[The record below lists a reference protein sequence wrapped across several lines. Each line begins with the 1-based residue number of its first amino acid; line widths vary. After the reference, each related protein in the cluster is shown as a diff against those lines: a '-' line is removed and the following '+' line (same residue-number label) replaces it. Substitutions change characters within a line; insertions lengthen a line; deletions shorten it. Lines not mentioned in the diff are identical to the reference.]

1 LGINQINLT
10 TPVVLA
16 FASAFLFAVGVQLQ
30 NLGLKYGRS
39 QTGALISMLGSTVLF
54 WLFSPWFLQ
63 LWYWGTSAV
72 VIFALVGLFR
82 PFLTSN
88 LAIAGIRHLGPTLT
102 SILASTA
109 PVFAA
114 FFAIVILG
122 ETLTIPIALGTLTIV
137 LAIGLLARKSEA
149 KSTWPVWA
157 LALPIGAA
165 VLRALGHAL
174 TKLGLDIIPDP
185 LFAGLVSYSV
195 SLVIAL
201 GSALGQR
208 KRTPARLRWTPG
220 LLWFFCGGIVNGISI
235 WSLNTALNMG
245 EMVKI
250 IPIVALSPVFTL
262 LLGLFVFRRETLT
275 LRIVLALL
283 LIVPGVILV
292 ASGN

>member
-1 LGINQINLT
+1 MGIDAISLT

-72 VIFALVGLFR
+72 VIFALIGLFR

-122 ETLTIPIALGTLTIV
+122 ETLTIPLALGTLTIV
-137 LAIGLLARKSEA
+137 LAIGLLARKGEL
-149 KSTWPVWA
+149 KSAWPIWA

-174 TKLGLDIIPDP
+174 TKLGLNIVPDP
-185 LFAGLVSYSV
+185 LFAGLVSYTV
-195 SLVIAL
+195 SLVIAT
-201 GSALGQR
+201 GSALGQK
-208 KRTPARLRWTPG
+208 KRAPVRLRWTPG

-235 WSLNTALNMG
+235 WSLNTALNLG
-245 EMVKI
+245 EVVKI

-292 ASGN
+292 AAGH

>member
-1 LGINQINLT
+1 MGINQINLT

-72 VIFALVGLFR
+72 VIFALVGVFR

-88 LAIAGIRHLGPTLT
+88 LAISGIRHLGPTLT

-137 LAIGLLARKSEA
+137 LAIGLLTRKSEA

-157 LALPIGAA
+157 LALPVGAA

-245 EMVKI
+245 DVVKI

-275 LRIVLALL
+275 LRIGLALL

-292 ASGN
+292 ASGP

>member
-1 LGINQINLT
+1 MGINQINLT

-72 VIFALVGLFR
+72 VIFALVGVFR

-88 LAIAGIRHLGPTLT
+88 LAISGIRHLGPTLT

-245 EMVKI
+245 DVVKI

-292 ASGN
+292 ASGH

>member
-1 LGINQINLT
+1 MGINQINLT

-72 VIFALVGLFR
+72 VIFALVGVFR

-88 LAIAGIRHLGPTLT
+88 LAISGIRHLGPTLT

-157 LALPIGAA
+157 LALPVGAA

-245 EMVKI
+245 DVVKI

-275 LRIVLALL
+275 LRIGLALL

-292 ASGN
+292 ASGP

>member
-63 LWYWGTSAV
+63 LWYWSTSAV

-245 EMVKI
+245 EVVKI

>member
-1 LGINQINLT
+1 
-10 TPVVLA
+10 
-16 FASAFLFAVGVQLQ
+16 
-30 NLGLKYGRS
+30 
-39 QTGALISMLGSTVLF
+39 MLGSTVLF

-63 LWYWGTSAV
+63 LWYWTTSAV

-122 ETLTIPIALGTLTIV
+122 ETLTIPLALGTITIV
-137 LAIGLLARKSEA
+137 LAIGLLARKSET
-149 KSTWPVWA
+149 KSTWPIWA
-157 LALPIGAA
+157 LALPVGAA

-174 TKLGLDIIPDP
+174 TKLGLNIVPDP
-185 LFAGLVSYSV
+185 LFAGLVSYTV
-195 SLVIAL
+195 SLMIAL
-201 GSALGQR
+201 GTTVVWRKSATASLN
-208 KRTPARLRWTPG
+208 WTPG
-220 LLWFFCGGIVNGISI
+220 LLWFFFGGIVNGISI
-235 WSLNTALNMG
+235 WSLNTALNLG
-245 EMVKI
+245 EVVKI

-275 LRIVLALL
+275 LQIVLALL

-292 ASGN
+292 ASGH

>member
-1 LGINQINLT
+1 LAGLG
-10 TPVVLA
+10 P
-16 FASAFLFAVGVQLQ
+16 
-30 NLGLKYGRS
+30 
-39 QTGALISMLGSTVLF
+39 
-54 WLFSPWFLQ
+54 
-63 LWYWGTSAV
+63 GTSH
-72 VIFALVGLFR
+72 R
-82 PFLTSN
+82 CS
-88 LAIAGIRHLGPTLT
+88 
-102 SILASTA
+102 SASCTC
-109 PVFAA
+109 
-114 FFAIVILG
+114 
-122 ETLTIPIALGTLTIV
+122 
-137 LAIGLLARKSEA
+137 
-149 KSTWPVWA
+149 
-157 LALPIGAA
+157 
-165 VLRALGHAL
+165 
-174 TKLGLDIIPDP
+174 DIIPDP

-245 EMVKI
+245 EVVKI

>member
-1 LGINQINLT
+1 MGINQINLT

-63 LWYWGTSAV
+63 LWYWSTSAV

-122 ETLTIPIALGTLTIV
+122 ETLTVPIALGTLTIV

-149 KSTWPVWA
+149 RSTWPVWA

-208 KRTPARLRWTPG
+208 KRTPAGLRWTPG

-245 EMVKI
+245 EVVKI

>member
-1 LGINQINLT
+1 MGINQINLT

-72 VIFALVGLFR
+72 VIFALVGVFR

-157 LALPIGAA
+157 LALPVGAA

-245 EMVKI
+245 DVVKI

-275 LRIVLALL
+275 LRIGLALL

-292 ASGN
+292 ASGP

>member
-72 VIFALVGLFR
+72 VIFALVGVFR

-88 LAIAGIRHLGPTLT
+88 LAISGIRHLGPTLT

-137 LAIGLLARKSEA
+137 LAIGLLTRKSEA
-149 KSTWPVWA
+149 KTTWPVWA
-157 LALPIGAA
+157 LALPVGAA

-245 EMVKI
+245 DVVKI

-292 ASGN
+292 ASGH

>member
-1 LGINQINLT
+1 MGINQINLT

-262 LLGLFVFRRETLT
+262 LLGLFVFRRETFT

>member
-1 LGINQINLT
+1 MGINQINLT

-72 VIFALVGLFR
+72 VIFALVGVFR

-88 LAIAGIRHLGPTLT
+88 LAISGIRHLGPTLT

-185 LFAGLVSYSV
+185 LFAGLVSYTV

-201 GSALGQR
+201 GSALGQQ
-208 KRTPARLRWTPG
+208 KRAPARLRWTPG

-245 EMVKI
+245 DVVKI

-275 LRIVLALL
+275 LRIGLALL

-292 ASGN
+292 ASGP

>member
-1 LGINQINLT
+1 
-10 TPVVLA
+10 
-16 FASAFLFAVGVQLQ
+16 LFAVGVQLQ

-72 VIFALVGLFR
+72 VIFALIGLFR

-122 ETLTIPIALGTLTIV
+122 ETLTIPLALGTLTIV
-137 LAIGLLARKSEA
+137 LAIGLLARKGEV
-149 KSTWPVWA
+149 KSTWPIWA

-174 TKLGLDIIPDP
+174 TKLGLNIVPDP
-185 LFAGLVSYSV
+185 LFAGLVSYTV

-201 GSALGQR
+201 GSTLGQR
-208 KRTPARLRWTPG
+208 KRAPVRLRWTPG
-220 LLWFFCGGIVNGISI
+220 LLWFFCGGIVNGISV
-235 WSLNTALNMG
+235 WSLTTALNLG
-245 EMVKI
+245 EVVKI

-292 ASGN
+292 AAGH

>member
-1 LGINQINLT
+1 
-10 TPVVLA
+10 
-16 FASAFLFAVGVQLQ
+16 VQLQ

-63 LWYWGTSAV
+63 LWYWSTSGV
-72 VIFALVGLFR
+72 LIFALVGLFR

-88 LAIAGIRHLGPTLT
+88 FAIAGIRHLGPTLT

-122 ETLTIPIALGTLTIV
+122 ETLTIPLALGTLTIV

-195 SLVIAL
+195 SLVIAM
-201 GSALGQR
+201 GSSLGQR
-208 KRTPARLRWTPG
+208 KRAPAQVRWTPG
-220 LLWFFCGGIVNGISI
+220 LLWFFCGGVVNGISI
-235 WSLNTALNMG
+235 WSLNTALHLG
-245 EMVKI
+245 EVVKI

-283 LIVPGVILV
+283 LIVPGVLLV
-292 ASGN
+292 ASGH

>member
-1 LGINQINLT
+1 MGINQINLT

-72 VIFALVGLFR
+72 VIFALVGVFR

-88 LAIAGIRHLGPTLT
+88 LAISGIRHLGPTLT

-157 LALPIGAA
+157 LALPVGAA

-245 EMVKI
+245 DVVKI

>member
-1 LGINQINLT
+1 
-10 TPVVLA
+10 
-16 FASAFLFAVGVQLQ
+16 
-30 NLGLKYGRS
+30 
-39 QTGALISMLGSTVLF
+39 MLGSTAFF
-54 WLFSPWFLQ
+54 WLLSPWFLQ
-63 LWYWGTSAV
+63 LWYWTTSAV
-72 VIFALVGLFR
+72 LIFALVGLFR

-88 LAIAGIRHLGPTLT
+88 FAIAGIRHLGPTLT

-122 ETLTIPIALGTLTIV
+122 ETLTIPLAVGTVTIV
-137 LAIGLLARKSEA
+137 LAIGLLARKGEA
-149 KSTWPVWA
+149 KSTWPIWA

-185 LFAGLVSYSV
+185 LFAGLVSYTV
-195 SLVIAL
+195 SLMIAF
-201 GSALGQR
+201 GS
-208 KRTPARLRWTPG
+208 TLRGTKHTIVPHHWTPG
-220 LLWFFCGGIVNGISI
+220 LLWFFCGGVVNGISI
-235 WSLNTALNMG
+235 WSLNTALNLG
-245 EMVKI
+245 EVVKI

-262 LLGLFVFRRETLT
+262 LLGLFVFRRETFT

-283 LIVPGVILV
+283 LIVPGVALV

>member
-1 LGINQINLT
+1 M
-10 TPVVLA
+10 A

-72 VIFALVGLFR
+72 VIFALIGLFR

-122 ETLTIPIALGTLTIV
+122 ETLTIPLALGTLTIV
-137 LAIGLLARKSEA
+137 LAIGLLARKGEV
-149 KSTWPVWA
+149 KSTWPIWA

-174 TKLGLDIIPDP
+174 TKLGLNIVPDP
-185 LFAGLVSYSV
+185 LFAGLVSYTV

-201 GSALGQR
+201 GSTLGQR
-208 KRTPARLRWTPG
+208 KRAPVRLRWTPG
-220 LLWFFCGGIVNGISI
+220 LLWFFCGGIVNGISV
-235 WSLNTALNMG
+235 WSLTTALNLG
-245 EMVKI
+245 EVVKI

-292 ASGN
+292 AAGH

>member
-1 LGINQINLT
+1 M
-10 TPVVLA
+10 A
-16 FASAFLFAVGVQLQ
+16 FASAFLFAVGVHLQ

-63 LWYWGTSAV
+63 LWYWSTSAV
-72 VIFALVGLFR
+72 LIFALVGLFR

-88 LAIAGIRHLGPTLT
+88 FAIAGIRHLGPTLT

-122 ETLTIPIALGTLTIV
+122 ETLTIPLALGTLTIV
-137 LAIGLLARKSEA
+137 LAIGMLARKSEA

-174 TKLGLDIIPDP
+174 TKLGLDIVPDP

-201 GSALGQR
+201 GSSLGQR
-208 KRTPARLRWTPG
+208 KRAPARIRWTPG
-220 LLWFFCGGIVNGISI
+220 LLWFFCGGVVNGISI
-235 WSLNTALNMG
+235 WSLNTALHLG
-245 EMVKI
+245 EVVKI

>member
-1 LGINQINLT
+1 MGINQINLT

-72 VIFALVGLFR
+72 VIFALVGVFR

-88 LAIAGIRHLGPTLT
+88 LAISGIRHLGPTLT

-137 LAIGLLARKSEA
+137 LAIGLLTRKSEA
-149 KSTWPVWA
+149 KTTWPVWA
-157 LALPIGAA
+157 LALPVGAA

-220 LLWFFCGGIVNGISI
+220 LLWFFCGGIVNGMSI

-245 EMVKI
+245 EVVKI

-292 ASGN
+292 ASGH

>member
-1 LGINQINLT
+1 
-10 TPVVLA
+10 
-16 FASAFLFAVGVQLQ
+16 LFAVGVQLQ

-72 VIFALVGLFR
+72 VIFALIGLFR

-122 ETLTIPIALGTLTIV
+122 ETLTIPLALGTLTIV
-137 LAIGLLARKSEA
+137 LAIGLLARKGEV
-149 KSTWPVWA
+149 KSTWPIWA

-174 TKLGLDIIPDP
+174 TKLGLNIVPDP
-185 LFAGLVSYSV
+185 LFAGLVSYTV

-201 GSALGQR
+201 GSTLGQR
-208 KRTPARLRWTPG
+208 KRAPVRLRWAPG
-220 LLWFFCGGIVNGISI
+220 LLWFFCGGIVNGISV
-235 WSLNTALNMG
+235 WSLTTALNLG
-245 EMVKI
+245 EVVKI

-292 ASGN
+292 AAGH

>member
-16 FASAFLFAVGVQLQ
+16 FASAFLFAGGGQLQ

-208 KRTPARLRWTPG
+208 KRTSARLRWTPG

-245 EMVKI
+245 EVVKI

-262 LLGLFVFRRETLT
+262 LLGLFVFRRETFT

>member
-1 LGINQINLT
+1 
-10 TPVVLA
+10 
-16 FASAFLFAVGVQLQ
+16 
-30 NLGLKYGRS
+30 
-39 QTGALISMLGSTVLF
+39 MLGSTVLF

-114 FFAIVILG
+114 FFAIIILG
-122 ETLTIPIALGTLTIV
+122 ETLTIPLALGTLTIV

-174 TKLGLDIIPDP
+174 TKLGLDIVPDP

-201 GSALGQR
+201 GSSLGQK
-208 KRTPARLRWTPG
+208 KRASARVRWTPG
-220 LLWFFCGGIVNGISI
+220 LLWFFCGGVVNGISI
-235 WSLNTALNMG
+235 WSLNTALHLG
-245 EMVKI
+245 EVVKI

-292 ASGN
+292 ASGH

>member
-63 LWYWGTSAV
+63 LWYWSTSAV

-122 ETLTIPIALGTLTIV
+122 ETLTVPIALGTLTIV

-174 TKLGLDIIPDP
+174 TKLGLDVIPDP

-245 EMVKI
+245 EVVKI

>member
-1 LGINQINLT
+1 
-10 TPVVLA
+10 
-16 FASAFLFAVGVQLQ
+16 LFAVGVQLQ

-72 VIFALVGLFR
+72 VIFALIGLFR

-122 ETLTIPIALGTLTIV
+122 ETLTIPLALGTLTIV
-137 LAIGLLARKSEA
+137 LAIGLLARKGEL
-149 KSTWPVWA
+149 KSAWPIWA

-174 TKLGLDIIPDP
+174 TKLGLNIVPDP
-185 LFAGLVSYSV
+185 LFAGLVSYTV
-195 SLVIAL
+195 SLVIAT
-201 GSALGQR
+201 GSALGQK
-208 KRTPARLRWTPG
+208 KRAPVRLRWTPG

-235 WSLNTALNMG
+235 WSLNTALNLG
-245 EMVKI
+245 EVVKI

-292 ASGN
+292 AAGH

>member
-72 VIFALVGLFR
+72 VIFALVGVFR

-88 LAIAGIRHLGPTLT
+88 LAISGIRHLGPTLT

-157 LALPIGAA
+157 LALPVGAA

-245 EMVKI
+245 DVVKI

-292 ASGN
+292 ASGH

>member
-72 VIFALVGLFR
+72 VIFALVGVFR

-88 LAIAGIRHLGPTLT
+88 LAISGIRHLGPTLT

-137 LAIGLLARKSEA
+137 LAIGLLTRKSEA
-149 KSTWPVWA
+149 KTTWPVWA
-157 LALPIGAA
+157 LALPVGAA

-220 LLWFFCGGIVNGISI
+220 LLWFFCGGIVNGMSI

-245 EMVKI
+245 EVVKI

-292 ASGN
+292 ASGH

>member
-262 LLGLFVFRRETLT
+262 LLGLLVFRRETLT

>member
-1 LGINQINLT
+1 MGINQINLT

-72 VIFALVGLFR
+72 VIFALVGVFR

-88 LAIAGIRHLGPTLT
+88 LAISGIRHLGPTLT

-185 LFAGLVSYSV
+185 LFAGLVSYTV

-201 GSALGQR
+201 GSALGQQ
-208 KRTPARLRWTPG
+208 KRAPARLRWTPG

-235 WSLNTALNMG
+235 WSLNTALHLG
-245 EMVKI
+245 EVVKI

-292 ASGN
+292 ASGH

>member
-1 LGINQINLT
+1 
-10 TPVVLA
+10 
-16 FASAFLFAVGVQLQ
+16 
-30 NLGLKYGRS
+30 
-39 QTGALISMLGSTVLF
+39 MLGSTVLF

-63 LWYWGTSAV
+63 LWYWTTSAV
-72 VIFALVGLFR
+72 FIFALVGLFR

-88 LAIAGIRHLGPTLT
+88 FAIAGIRYLGPTLT

-122 ETLTIPIALGTLTIV
+122 ETLTIPLTLGTLTIV
-137 LAIGLLARKSEA
+137 LAIGLLAHKGEA
-149 KSTWPVWA
+149 KNTWPIWA

-174 TKLGLDIIPDP
+174 TKLGLDITPDP
-185 LFAGLVSYSV
+185 LFAGLVSYTV
-195 SLVIAL
+195 SLMIAL
-201 GSALGQR
+201 GSTLKGGKYAVAPR
-208 KRTPARLRWTPG
+208 HWTPG
-220 LLWFFCGGIVNGISI
+220 LLWFFGGGVINGISI
-235 WSLNTALNMG
+235 WSLNTALNLG
-245 EMVKI
+245 EVVKI

-275 LRIVLALL
+275 LRIGLALL

-292 ASGN
+292 ASGP

>member
-1 LGINQINLT
+1 
-10 TPVVLA
+10 
-16 FASAFLFAVGVQLQ
+16 
-30 NLGLKYGRS
+30 
-39 QTGALISMLGSTVLF
+39 MLGSTVLF

-72 VIFALVGLFR
+72 VIFALVGVFR

-88 LAIAGIRHLGPTLT
+88 LAISGIRHLGPTLT

-157 LALPIGAA
+157 LALPVGAA

-245 EMVKI
+245 DVVKI

-275 LRIVLALL
+275 LRIGLALL

-292 ASGN
+292 ASGH

>member
-1 LGINQINLT
+1 MGINQINLT

-72 VIFALVGLFR
+72 VIFALVGVFR

-88 LAIAGIRHLGPTLT
+88 LAISGIRHLGPTLT

-137 LAIGLLARKSEA
+137 LAIGLLTRKSEA
-149 KSTWPVWA
+149 KTTWPVWA
-157 LALPIGAA
+157 LALPVGAA

-245 EMVKI
+245 DVVKI

-292 ASGN
+292 ASGH

>member
-1 LGINQINLT
+1 MGINQINLT

-72 VIFALVGLFR
+72 VIFALVGVFR

-88 LAIAGIRHLGPTLT
+88 LAISGIRHLGPTLT

-157 LALPIGAA
+157 LALPVGAA

-245 EMVKI
+245 DVVKI

-292 ASGN
+292 ASGH

>member
-1 LGINQINLT
+1 MGINQINLT

-245 EMVKI
+245 EVVKI

>member
-1 LGINQINLT
+1 M
-10 TPVVLA
+10 A

-72 VIFALVGLFR
+72 VIFALIGLFR

-122 ETLTIPIALGTLTIV
+122 ETLTIPLALGTLTIV
-137 LAIGLLARKSEA
+137 LAIGLLARKGEL
-149 KSTWPVWA
+149 KSAWPIWA

-174 TKLGLDIIPDP
+174 TKLGLNIVPDP
-185 LFAGLVSYSV
+185 LFAGLVSYTV
-195 SLVIAL
+195 SLVIAT
-201 GSALGQR
+201 GSALGQK
-208 KRTPARLRWTPG
+208 KRAPVRLRWTPG

-235 WSLNTALNMG
+235 WSLNTALNLG
-245 EMVKI
+245 EVVKI

-292 ASGN
+292 AAGH

>member
-16 FASAFLFAVGVQLQ
+16 FASAFLFAVGVQMQ
-30 NLGLKYGRS
+30 SLGLKYGRS

-122 ETLTIPIALGTLTIV
+122 ETLTVPIALGTLTIV

-245 EMVKI
+245 EVVKI

>member
-208 KRTPARLRWTPG
+208 KRPPARLRWTPG

-245 EMVKI
+245 EVVKI

>member
-1 LGINQINLT
+1 MGINQINLT

-39 QTGALISMLGSTVLF
+39 QTGALISMLGSAVLF

-72 VIFALVGLFR
+72 LIFALVGLFR

-137 LAIGLLARKSEA
+137 LAIGLLTRKSEA

-208 KRTPARLRWTPG
+208 KRRPVRLHWTPG

-245 EMVKI
+245 EVVKI

-275 LRIVLALL
+275 LRIVLALF

>member
-72 VIFALVGLFR
+72 VIFALVGVFR

-88 LAIAGIRHLGPTLT
+88 LAISGIRHLGPTLT

-157 LALPIGAA
+157 LALPVGAA

-245 EMVKI
+245 DVVKI

-275 LRIVLALL
+275 LRIGLALL

-292 ASGN
+292 ASGP